1 MSSELLLAHLCHA
14 LLALTAAGVR
24 KVHVYAT
31 HLQEAKMKILVKTFL
46 VMMLVMAVVGITG
59 CSVNGSRASDYL
71 AGFSKAPAG
80 PPRKA
85 PIPAAVVLAIPE
97 TEAAKP
103 TALTPVMQKELV
115 ERVRTKLLDTKL
127 AISAI
132 ASPIVLAGD
141 GKGALTPQRLRQIG
155 KETGMQHLLL
165 LIPSSKSV
173 QRVQEY
179 PIIETQLFAQI
190 DAALVDL
197 TTDRI
202 LLTGAGQEDYILGQ
216 RRDVERTISYP
227 RIYYRTQ
234 TTSGP
239 FTVVERD
246 PFAELGKIAFTAA
259 TDQLLLA
266 LQAD

>member
-1 MSSELLLAHLCHA
+1 
-14 LLALTAAGVR
+14 
-24 KVHVYAT
+24 
-31 HLQEAKMKILVKTFL
+31 MKILVKTFSVMTL
-46 VMMLVMAVVGITG
+46 VIAVVGLTG
-59 CSVNGSRASDYL
+59 CSVTRTGASDYL
-71 AGFSKAPAG
+71 AGFSTAPAG

-115 ERVRTKLLDTKL
+115 ERVRANLRDTQL
-127 AISAI
+127 AISSI

-141 GKGALTPQRLRQIG
+141 GKGALTPERLRQVG
-155 KETGMQHLLL
+155 KETGMQQLLV
-165 LIPSSKSV
+165 LIPSSQSA

-190 DAALVDL
+190 DAAVVDL
-197 TTDRI
+197 TAGRI
-202 LLTGAGQEDYILGQ
+202 LLTAAGQEDYLLAQ
-216 RRDVERTISYP
+216 RRDVARTISYP

-234 TTSGP
+234 TTTGP

-259 TDQLLLA
+259 ADQLLLA

>member
-1 MSSELLLAHLCHA
+1 
-14 LLALTAAGVR
+14 
-24 KVHVYAT
+24 
-31 HLQEAKMKILVKTFL
+31 MKILIKTFSVVTL
-46 VMMLVMAVVGITG
+46 VIAVVGLTG
-59 CSVNGSRASDYL
+59 CAVTGSRASDYL
-71 AGFSKAPAG
+71 AGFSTAPAG

-97 TEAAKP
+97 TEAARP

-132 ASPIVLAGD
+132 ASPIVLPGD
-141 GKGALTPQRLRQIG
+141 GKGALTPERLRQIG
-155 KETGMQHLLL
+155 KETGLEHLLV
-165 LIPSSKSV
+165 LIPSSRSV

-179 PIIETQLFAQI
+179 PIIETQLFARV
-190 DAALVDL
+190 DAAVVDL
-197 TTDRI
+197 AADRI
-202 LLTGAGQEDYILGQ
+202 LLTAVGQEDYILAQ
-216 RRDVERTISYP
+216 RRDVARTISYP

>member
-1 MSSELLLAHLCHA
+1 
-14 LLALTAAGVR
+14 
-24 KVHVYAT
+24 
-31 HLQEAKMKILVKTFL
+31 MKILVKTFSVMTL
-46 VMMLVMAVVGITG
+46 VIAVVGLTG
-59 CSVNGSRASDYL
+59 CAVTGSRASDYL
-71 AGFSKAPAG
+71 AGFSTAPAG

-115 ERVRTKLLDTKL
+115 ERVRTSVPDTKL
-127 AISAI
+127 AISSI

-141 GKGALTPQRLRQIG
+141 GKGALTPERLRQIG
-155 KETGMQHLLL
+155 KETALHHLLV
-165 LIPSSKSV
+165 LIPSSQSA

-179 PIIETQLFAQI
+179 PIIETELFARM

-197 TTDRI
+197 TTGRI
-202 LLTGAGQEDYILGQ
+202 LLTTAGQEDYILAQ
-216 RRDVERTISYP
+216 RRDVARTIGYP

-234 TTSGP
+234 TTTGP
-239 FTVVERD
+239 FTVVQGD

>member
-1 MSSELLLAHLCHA
+1 MSRTCIRCLKMFSVVTLL
-14 LLALTAAGVR
+14 
-24 KVHVYAT
+24 
-31 HLQEAKMKILVKTFL
+31 I
-46 VMMLVMAVVGITG
+46 AVVGLIG
-59 CSVNGSRASDYL
+59 CSVTRSRTSDYL
-71 AGFSKAPAG
+71 AGFSTAPAG

-115 ERVRTKLLDTKL
+115 ERVRTNLRDTQL
-127 AISAI
+127 AISSI
-132 ASPIVLAGD
+132 ASPIVLPGD
-141 GKGALTPQRLRQIG
+141 GKGALTPERLRQVG
-155 KETGMQHLLL
+155 KETGMQHLLV
-165 LIPSSKSV
+165 LILSSQSV

-179 PIIETQLFAQI
+179 PIIETELFARM

-197 TTDRI
+197 STGRI
-202 LLTGAGQEDYILGQ
+202 LLTAAGEEDYILAQ
-216 RRDVERTISYP
+216 RRDVPRTIGYP

-234 TTSGP
+234 TTTGP
-239 FTVVERD
+239 FTVVEGD

-266 LQAD
+266 LHAD

>member
-1 MSSELLLAHLCHA
+1 
-14 LLALTAAGVR
+14 
-24 KVHVYAT
+24 
-31 HLQEAKMKILVKTFL
+31 MKILVKTFSVVTL
-46 VMMLVMAVVGITG
+46 VIAVVGLTG
-59 CSVNGSRASDYL
+59 CAVTRSRASDYL
-71 AGFSKAPAG
+71 AGFSTASAG

-115 ERVRTKLLDTKL
+115 ERVRTKLLDTQL

-141 GKGALTPQRLRQIG
+141 GKGALTPERLRQIG
-155 KETGMQHLLL
+155 KETGLEHLLV

-179 PIIETQLFAQI
+179 PIIETQLFARM
-190 DAALVDL
+190 DAAVVDL
-197 TTDRI
+197 AADRI

-216 RRDVERTISYP
+216 RRDVARTIGYP

-239 FTVVERD
+239 FTVVEGD
-246 PFAELGKIAFTAA
+246 PFAELGKTAFTAA

>member
-1 MSSELLLAHLCHA
+1 
-14 LLALTAAGVR
+14 
-24 KVHVYAT
+24 
-31 HLQEAKMKILVKTFL
+31 MKILVKTFSVMTL
-46 VMMLVMAVVGITG
+46 VIAVVGLTG
-59 CSVNGSRASDYL
+59 CSVTRTGASDYL
-71 AGFSKAPAG
+71 AGFSTAPAG

-115 ERVRTKLLDTKL
+115 ERVRTNLRDTQL
-127 AISAI
+127 AISSI
-132 ASPIVLAGD
+132 ASPIVLPGD
-141 GKGALTPQRLRQIG
+141 GKGALTPERLRQIG
-155 KETGMQHLLL
+155 KETGLQHLLV
-165 LIPSSKSV
+165 LIPSSQSE

-179 PIIETQLFAQI
+179 PIIETELFARM

-197 TTDRI
+197 TAGRI
-202 LLTGAGQEDYILGQ
+202 LLTAAGQEDYILAQ
-216 RRDVERTISYP
+216 SRDVARTLGYP

-234 TTSGP
+234 TTTGP
-239 FTVVERD
+239 FTVVEGD

-259 TDQLLLA
+259 ADQLLLA

>member
-1 MSSELLLAHLCHA
+1 
-14 LLALTAAGVR
+14 
-24 KVHVYAT
+24 
-31 HLQEAKMKILVKTFL
+31 MKILVKTFSVMTL
-46 VMMLVMAVVGITG
+46 VIAVVGLTG
-59 CSVNGSRASDYL
+59 CSVTRTGAGDYL
-71 AGFSKAPAG
+71 AGFSTAPAG

-103 TALTPVMQKELV
+103 TALTPVMQQELV
-115 ERVRTKLLDTKL
+115 ERVRTNLRDTQL
-127 AISAI
+127 AISSI

-141 GKGALTPQRLRQIG
+141 GKGALTPERLRQVG
-155 KETGMQHLLL
+155 KETGLHHLLV
-165 LIPSSKSV
+165 LIPSSQSA
-173 QRVQEY
+173 QRVQVY

-190 DAALVDL
+190 DAAVVDL
-197 TTDRI
+197 TAGQI
-202 LLTGAGQEDYILGQ
+202 LLTAAGEEDYILAQ
-216 RRDVERTISYP
+216 RRDVARTISYP

-234 TTSGP
+234 TTTGP
-239 FTVVERD
+239 FTVVEGD